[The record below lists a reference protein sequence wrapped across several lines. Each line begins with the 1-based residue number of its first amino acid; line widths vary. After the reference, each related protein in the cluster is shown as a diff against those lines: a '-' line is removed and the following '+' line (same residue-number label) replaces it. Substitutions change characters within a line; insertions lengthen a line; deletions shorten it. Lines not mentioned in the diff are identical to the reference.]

1 MVKGVNKN
9 VIEVNNTGSEMFEKI
24 VFYVSPKFSCLGAK
38 SLEKATDEIEKT
50 LIMTSNSGNALRLRV
65 KNKQKRK
72 KIIMICGLSL
82 AVISLL
88 SVGIYKLFF

>member
-50 LIMTSNSGNALRLRV
+50 LIMTSSSGNALRLRV

-72 KIIMICGLSL
+72 RIIIICGFSV
-82 AVISLL
+82 AAISLL
-88 SVGIYKLFF
+88 GLGIYKLFF

>member
-38 SLEKATDEIEKT
+38 SLERATDEIEKT
-50 LIMTSNSGNALRLRV
+50 LIMTADGGNSLRLRV
-65 KNKQKRK
+65 KNRQRRK

-82 AVISLL
+82 ALISVLG
-88 SVGIYKLFF
+88 VGICKLLF